1 MESQQEALTEN
12 WMSNERRS
20 KVGPMGSPGAG
31 AETNAGAGGAVS
43 SRTDA
48 AGGVK

>member
-1 MESQQEALTEN
+1 
-12 WMSNERRS
+12 MSNVRRS
-20 KVGPMGSPGAG
+20 KVGPMGSPGASAG
-31 AETNAGAGGAVS
+31 MNAGAGGAVS

>member
-1 MESQQEALTEN
+1 
-12 WMSNERRS
+12 MSNVRRS

-31 AETNAGAGGAVS
+31 AGMNAGTRGAVS
-43 SRTDA
+43 NRTGT